1 LIFSQTNG
9 GVFGDM
15 LFLGIKIYAKAA
27 FSLLFSLFSFLWKR
41 QCERREKNEK
51 RKAKSTKRND
61 NLLSKIVVSFWHIL
75 HNLIQCNAYWRSV
88 AFAK

>member
-1 LIFSQTNG
+1 VLTNTFVSFTQKNTPPLVCEKING

-15 LFLGIKIYAKAA
+15 LFLGIKIYAKAT

-41 QCERREKNEK
+41 QFERREKNEK

-61 NLLSKIVVSFWHIL
+61 NLLSKIVVSFW
-75 HNLIQCNAYWRSV
+75 CG
-88 AFAK
+88 